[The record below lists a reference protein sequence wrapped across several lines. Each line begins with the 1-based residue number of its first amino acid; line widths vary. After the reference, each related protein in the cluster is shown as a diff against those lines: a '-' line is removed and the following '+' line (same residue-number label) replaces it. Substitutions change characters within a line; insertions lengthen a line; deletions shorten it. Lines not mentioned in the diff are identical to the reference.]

1 MLESNN
7 VIKGQKVLSQQEKD
21 KLEEDRDKQKED
33 EVKIF
38 RVPAE
43 VYKDFEELDEANEDM
58 FEVVSYSL
66 IIQFLEHICLKI
78 KHDPEISE
86 RKTENIFDFKNI
98 KFNIKASK
106 QKDEIAQKKKIAQAK
121 EKAKAKEA
129 ENNKE
134 NKVED
139 DLVPRWDTAIE
150 FPDVIPSLGRSK
162 LHEIANFFGLA
173 HHSGGSKAKGGKK
186 RRFLIY
192 PKTLFIEKQEREKVR
207 LEKERK
213 DIIEK
218 CGTGKGIVA
227 GEPPKNP

>member
-98 KFNIKASK
+98 KFNVKASK
-106 QKDEIAQKKKIAQAK
+106 QKDEIA
-121 EKAKAKEA
+121 
-129 ENNKE
+129 
-134 NKVED
+134 
-139 DLVPRWDTAIE
+139 
-150 FPDVIPSLGRSK
+150 
-162 LHEIANFFGLA
+162 
-173 HHSGGSKAKGGKK
+173 
-186 RRFLIY
+186 
-192 PKTLFIEKQEREKVR
+192 
-207 LEKERK
+207 
-213 DIIEK
+213 
-218 CGTGKGIVA
+218 
-227 GEPPKNP
+227 